1 MTQSDTGASNWNLPN
16 AISLVRILLTPVF
29 LFAFWT
35 GRLDWALGAFVAA
48 GASDALDGTLAR
60 LLKQRTDLG
69 AMLDPLADKFLLLAS
84 YLSLGLAGWLPV
96 WVVAL
101 VLARDLVILGGLW
114 VLRRAGVD
122 VRANICPAWASKCNT
137 AAQIGLV
144 FCTMLARGFGLEL
157 PHWEQFFLHAV
168 VVLAAVSGGQY
179 VLRGWALLSER
190 HGRRPPD
197 MGQ

>member
-1 MTQSDTGASNWNLPN
+1 MTASDGASNWNLPN

-29 LFAFWT
+29 LYAFWS
-35 GRLDWALGAFVAA
+35 GRMDWALGAFVVA

-84 YLSLGLAGWLPV
+84 YLSLGIAGWLPA
-96 WVVAL
+96 WVVVL

-144 FCTMLARGFGLEL
+144 VCTMLAQGFGLES
-157 PHWEQFFLHAV
+157 PRWEQFFLHAV
-168 VVLAAVSGGQY
+168 VVLAVVSGGQY

-190 HGRRPPD
+190 HGRKPPD

>member
-1 MTQSDTGASNWNLPN
+1 MTESDGASNWNLPN

-29 LFAFWT
+29 LAAFWS
-35 GRLDWALGAFVAA
+35 GRMDWALGAFVLA
-48 GASDALDGTLAR
+48 GVSDALDGTLAR
-60 LLKQRTDLG
+60 LLKQRTALG
-69 AMLDPLADKFLLLAS
+69 AILDPLADKFLLVAA
-84 YLSLGLAGWLPV
+84 YLSLGLAGWLPA

-114 VLRRAGVD
+114 VLRRSGVD

-137 AAQIGLV
+137 VAQIGLV
-144 FCTMLARGFGLEL
+144 FCVMLSRGFGLDILPWEL
-157 PHWEQFFLHAV
+157 FFLHSVA
-168 VVLAAVSGGQY
+168 VLAAVSGGQY

>member
-1 MTQSDTGASNWNLPN
+1 MTESDGASNWNLPN
-16 AISLVRILLTPVF
+16 AISLLRILLTPVF
-29 LFAFWT
+29 LAAFWT
-35 GRLDWALGAFVAA
+35 GRMDWALGAFVTA

-60 LLKQRTDLG
+60 LLKQRTALG

-84 YLSLGLAGWLPV
+84 YLSLGLAGWLPAWLV
-96 WVVAL
+96 SL

-144 FCTMLARGFGLEL
+144 ACTMLSRGLGLGV
-157 PHWEQFFLHAV
+157 PHWELFFLHAV
-168 VVLAAVSGGQY
+168 VVLAVVSGGQY

>member
-1 MTQSDTGASNWNLPN
+1 MTESDGASNWNLPN

-29 LFAFWT
+29 LVAFWNN
-35 GRLDWALGAFVAA
+35 RMDWALGAFVAA
-48 GASDALDGTLAR
+48 GVSDALDGTLAR
-60 LLKQRTDLG
+60 LLKQRTELG
-69 AMLDPLADKFLLLAS
+69 AILDPLADKFLLLAS
-84 YLSLGLAGWLPV
+84 YVSLGLAGWLPA

-144 FCTMLARGFGLEL
+144 VFAMLGRGFGLDY
-157 PHWEQFFLHAV
+157 PAWEQFFQNAV

-179 VLRGWALLSER
+179 VLRGWAMLSER